1 MAAMPNPALST
12 PVQRWERVR
21 KPLAYGLLLGWL
33 LCLSG
38 LALYLY
44 RAETPTDRKILDQVR
59 QVSRQV
65 NAIRYSQMFAAHEQD
80 ELRRLLQTMLDRLPV
95 PDQPSHP
102 PGPAQPDQEGA
113 PHEEP

>member
-1 MAAMPNPALST
+1 MAST
-12 PVQRWERVR
+12 PSLTLTPAQRWEQYRT
-21 KPLAYGLLLGWL
+21 LLGYALLLAWL

-38 LALYLY
+38 IALYLY

-65 NAIRYSQMFAAHEQD
+65 NAIRYSQMFAVHEQD

-95 PDQPSHP
+95 PDQPPHP
-102 PGPAQPDQEGA
+102 PGPAQPAQEGA